1 MTKLYIDNHLA
12 DLDPATDLAISLGL
26 ESLDSATLGAVCTK
40 SITIPS
46 TPRNRALMGECEN
59 PCNAQMFNHEEHR
72 ARVEVDGC
80 VVLEG
85 RLHLTASAGGK
96 GGYYRFVVVGES
108 AEWRKSL
115 DVPIGSLLA
124 DWSEEV
130 TKSEI
135 TSGWSRWESLVRFFP
150 LSRGTGKGL
159 EHHRGRILP
168 ENIHPFIHLGS
179 LLREMFAKAGYA
191 VESSFFYSDLF
202 NSLYMS
208 GRWSERKWED
218 WKSKMDFKAVRTED
232 SPTVKAHTFG
242 RVFASPLKYFNTV
255 GNLVELPTSSAK
267 GAFNAGSLSV
277 EESTGRLCFTPT
289 TPLLVAFDYH
299 LRWRTQ
305 YRIANRQEL
314 VGLSGVRFRISD
326 SEPIPL
332 ANDFH
337 DYRAEGL
344 DVGYAYNLIIFDMT
358 EGTTYRLLADEV
370 LERSAEGEV
379 LRVKTHE
386 LLSTDQR
393 STHFQHTLSA
403 PLCNLRL
410 AMVLEGTELSPITDW
425 AIYDGVVTEYGTTE
439 LEVDLRSQ
447 PVECA
452 PDNPVYFDDFYFEGG
467 EKDMEVTVL
476 EGCSIQPVFYPHP
489 SLIGTLSWGDIADV
503 SFTGMELLLA
513 LQEMF
518 DLHIQTNPQL
528 RTVRIEPRGE
538 FWEGAEII
546 DLSER
551 LDLSEPIVVE
561 ELGDDQKRTLRLA
574 YRSGDKAVEEWEK
587 QSGER
592 FGEWNATIDNLF
604 AEEGTRNLESR
615 LFTASLS
622 EQGAVA
628 TAPSVSL
635 IIAQS
640 NDSSTPRC
648 VQRLNFPTKIVS
660 FRGTRKHQSG
670 ESFGFPQ
677 KSDKVYPLVTFFDDG
692 SLGGEPRSLLFED
705 RDGVEGLHSWW
716 SDRLEEL
723 NRSHRITARVFFAPE
738 DIERFVSPSWLGRDF
753 GALYMLTVEGER
765 VLCRLEKICSYN
777 PNEQS
782 TKAVFVTV

>member
-12 DLDPATDLAISLGL
+12 DLDPTTDLSISLGL
-26 ESLDSATLGAVCTK
+26 ESLDSQTIGAVCSK

-46 TPRNRALMGECEN
+46 TPHNRALMGDSEN
-59 PCNAQMFNHEEHR
+59 PCNARMFNQAEHR

-85 RLHLTASAGGK
+85 RLHLTASAGGPE
-96 GGYYRFVVVGES
+96 GYYRFVVVGES

-115 DVPIGSLLA
+115 NCSIGSLMQ
-124 DWSEEV
+124 DWSQEV
-130 TKSEI
+130 TKADIS
-135 TSGWSRWESLVRFFP
+135 SGWNGWEKLVRFLP

-168 ENIHPFIHLGS
+168 ENFHPFLHLGS

-191 VESSFFYSDLF
+191 VESNFLYSDFF

-208 GRWSERKWED
+208 GRWSERKCEE

-232 SPTVKAHTFG
+232 SPTVNAHTFG
-242 RVFASPLKYFNTV
+242 RVFASPLKYYNTV
-255 GNLVELPTSSAK
+255 GNLVDLPTSSAK
-267 GAFNAGSLSV
+267 GAFNAGCLSV
-277 EESTGRLCFTPT
+277 EESTGRLCFTPI
-289 TPLLVAFDYH
+289 TPLSVAFDYH

-305 YRIANRQEL
+305 YRIASRDKL

-332 ANDFH
+332 VNDFH
-337 DYRAEGL
+337 DYRPDGL
-344 DVGYAYNLIIFDMT
+344 DVGYAYNLIVFDVV
-358 EGTTYRLLADEV
+358 EGATYRLLADEV
-370 LERSAEGEV
+370 LEESAEGEV

-386 LLSTDQR
+386 LLSTTQR
-393 STHFQHTLSA
+393 STHFQHTLSV
-403 PLCNLRL
+403 PLHNLRL
-410 AMVLEGTELSPITDW
+410 AMILNGLEYSPLSDW

-489 SLIGTLSWGDIADV
+489 SLIGTLSWSDVADM
-503 SFTGMELLLA
+503 SITGMELLLT

-518 DLHIQTNPQL
+518 DLHIQTKPQL
-528 RTVRIEPRGE
+528 HTVRIEPRGE
-538 FWEGAEII
+538 YWEGAEII

-551 LDLSEPIVVE
+551 IDLSEPIVVE
-561 ELGDDQKRTLRLA
+561 ELGDDHKRTLRLA
-574 YRSGDKAVEEWEK
+574 YRSGDKAVEEWER
-587 QSGER
+587 QNGER
-592 FGEWNATIDNLF
+592 YGEWSATIDNLF
-604 AEEGTRNLESR
+604 AEEGTRDLESR

-635 IIAQS
+635 IIAQP
-640 NDSSTPRC
+640 NDTSTPRC
-648 VQRLNFPTKIVS
+648 IQKLNFPTKIVS

-692 SLGGEPRSLLFED
+692 TLGGEPRSLLFED
-705 RDGVEGLHSWW
+705 RDGVEGLNKWW
-716 SDRLEEL
+716 SDTLDTLNHSRRL
-723 NRSHRITARVFFAPE
+723 TAKVFFAPE
-738 DIERFVSPSWLGRDF
+738 DIERLVFPYWLGRDF
-753 GALYMLTVEGER
+753 GSLYMLEVEGEK
-765 VLCRLEKICSYN
+765 VLCRLEKICNYN